1 VTSFDPSTLRQAQGQ
16 QLRVTA
22 ILVNEGEKKMDIV
35 EQIRNMDT
43 TCLSDAMDR
52 LGIKC
57 GCAGILPV
65 FHGAKAVGE
74 AFTVKYRPCG
84 TVKGTVGDFLDDVA
98 PGQVVVIDNS
108 GRTYGTVW
116 GDIMTVYAQKRG
128 VAGTVIDGVCRDLP
142 RILESRYPIFTRGRF
157 MVTGKDRV
165 ELDGVNVPVSI
176 SDVQVRPGD
185 IVACDDTGVIIIPA
199 DRAGEVLQ
207 AAREIDA
214 VEQQILALLDEGMTM
229 KEARAKLGYHQLQS
243 KK

>member
-1 VTSFDPSTLRQAQGQ
+1 
-16 QLRVTA
+16 
-22 ILVNEGEKKMDIV
+22 MDINSII
-35 EQIRNMDT
+35 EKFKNMDT

-65 FHGAKAVGE
+65 VTGAKAVGE

-84 TVKGTVGDFLDDVA
+84 TVKGTVGDFLDDVP
-98 PGQVVVIDNS
+98 PGRIVVLDNG

-142 RILESRYPIFTRGRF
+142 RILDVKYPIFTRGRF

-165 ELDGVNVPVSI
+165 ELDGLNVPVAI

-185 IVACDDTGVIIIPA
+185 IMVCDDTGVVAVPA
-199 DRAGEVLQ
+199 DRAGEVLE
-207 AAREIDA
+207 AACEIDE
-214 VEQQILALLDEGMTM
+214 VEQRILALLEEGMTM
-229 KEARAKLGYHQLQS
+229 KEARAKLGYHKLQT

>member
-1 VTSFDPSTLRQAQGQ
+1 MEIKD
-16 QLRVTA
+16 
-22 ILVNEGEKKMDIV
+22 IIEKIKS
-35 EQIRNMDT
+35 MDT

-65 FHGAKAVGE
+65 VPGVKAVGE

-98 PGQVVVIDNS
+98 PGQVVVLDNG

-142 RILESRYPIFTRGRF
+142 RILDVRYPIFTRGRF

-165 ELDGVNVPVSI
+165 ELDGLNVPVSI

-185 IVACDDTGVIIIPA
+185 IVVCDDTGVVIVPA
-199 DRAGEVLQ
+199 DRASEVFE
-207 AAREIDA
+207 AACEIDA
-214 VEQQILALLDEGMTM
+214 VEQRILALLDEGMTM
-229 KEARAKLGYHQLQS
+229 REARAKLGYHKLQS
-243 KK
+243 KQS